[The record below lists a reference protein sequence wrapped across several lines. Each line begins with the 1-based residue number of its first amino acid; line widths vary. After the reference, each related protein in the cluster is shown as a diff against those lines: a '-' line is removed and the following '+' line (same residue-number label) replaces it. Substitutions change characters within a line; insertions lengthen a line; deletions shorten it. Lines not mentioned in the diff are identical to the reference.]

1 MFSIQIHKIGCQF
14 AISIQLFMKKEIW
27 YKPLFSWIGDRQ
39 SPEHKIFKNAVLII
53 CQNILFYTYAEGR
66 KL

>member
-1 MFSIQIHKIGCQF
+1 MFSIQIHKIECQF
-14 AISIQLFMKKEIW
+14 ATSFQLFMKKEIW
-27 YKPLFSWIGDRQ
+27 YIPLFSWIGDRQ
-39 SPEHKIFKNAVLII
+39 SPEHKIFKNAGIII